1 MATSQLAALYIT
13 VFLLSMST
21 SSPTLAVSVPM
32 TKPGCSSHC
41 GNVEI
46 PYPFGIEPGCYIN
59 EWFQVLCK
67 SSTGHSKPLLNL
79 THLEVWDFSIAGTIR
94 VTNPITFSNC
104 SNNPVSAVQT
114 FTLEGSPFLFSQKN
128 RFTSISCNEIALL
141 TSSDGYPIGG
151 CLSICDFTSFPSST
165 GRILNYN
172 SCSGTNCCQTT
183 IPLELYALNTSF
195 QKLND
200 VKIGSACNHAFL
212 VDQDWFMSNS
222 INISPAGEIFDSIPV
237 VLDWNLYNY
246 SPPALSEHDRYVK
259 SFHCERIQNKMQ
271 PQNISTRC
279 FCSKGF
285 QGNPYLF
292 QGCQQDIDECG
303 SGTFVV
309 HRGSHICQR
318 SFPSSVGYAGLGLLI
333 FLIVVARRLNR
344 VIRKRKH
351 NKRKRMFFKQNG
363 GLLLQQQSSN
373 GEVHVEKIKL
383 FTSKELLKATD
394 EFNVNRVLGHGSQGT
409 VYKGMLEDGK
419 IVAVKKS
426 KIVDGGEVGEFINE
440 IGILSQ
446 INHRNVVKLL
456 GCCLETEVPLLVYE
470 FILNGS
476 LSQYIHHQNDFRL
489 TWEMRLRVSMQ
500 VAGALS
506 YLHSS
511 TCLPIY
517 HRDIK
522 SDNILLDD
530 KFNAKIADFGTSRSI
545 SIDKT
550 HLTTLVKGTFGYL
563 DPGYFQS
570 SQFTDKSDVYSFG
583 VVLVE
588 LLTGQKPVFLT
599 PSGEWSSL
607 ATHFIESMEENSLF
621 DIIDARVMKD
631 GGKEEIIAVANLAKR
646 CLDLN
651 GKKRPT
657 MKEVAA
663 TLEEILLLVTS

>member
-21 SSPTLAVSVPM
+21 STPTLAVSVPM
-32 TKPGCSSHC
+32 TKPGCSTHC
-41 GNVEI
+41 GTVEI
-46 PYPFGIEPGCYIN
+46 PYPFGIEPDCYIN
-59 EWFQVLCK
+59 EWFQILCE
-67 SSTGHSKPLLNL
+67 SSTGLLKPLLNSM
-79 THLEVWDFSIAGTIR
+79 HLEVWDISVAGTIR

-104 SNNPVSAVQT
+104 SNSLVNPVQT

-151 CLSICDFTSFPSST
+151 CLSICDNGSSLTPSST
-165 GRILNYN
+165 GRILNHD
-172 SCSGTNCCQTT
+172 SCSGTNCCQST
-183 IPLELYALNTSF
+183 IPLDLYAFNTSF

-200 VKIGSACNHAFL
+200 VKIGSACNHAFP

-246 SPPALSEHDRYVK
+246 SPPALSEDDHFVK

-285 QGNPYLF
+285 QGNPYFFL
-292 QGCQQDIDECG
+292 GCQQDECG
-303 SGTFVV
+303 A
-309 HRGSHICQR
+309 RSHICQR
-318 SFPSSVGYAGLGLLI
+318 SFPSSVSYTGLGLLI
-333 FLIVVARRLNR
+333 FLIVVARWLNR
-344 VIRKRKH
+344 VIKKRKH
-351 NKRKRMFFKQNG
+351 NKSKAMFFKQNG
-363 GLLLQQQSSN
+363 GLLLQQQSAT

-383 FTSKELLKATD
+383 FTSKELLKATN

-440 IGILSQ
+440 IVILSQ

-522 SDNILLDD
+522 SGNILLDD

-621 DIIDARVMKD
+621 DIIDARVRVMKD